1 MTALEIVLLVAVG
14 GLGASTAT
22 FFGLWLGAR
31 RSRRVLRARL
41 EALSEGR
48 RRRRRVPSP
57 QETVKAVWETASL
70 VRERG
75 VTGAL
80 RSSVEELADWARVER
95 PDLVRMAAH
104 DGTVTILFSDLV
116 GSTELNSELGDRAF
130 VRLLA
135 RHDRVVRRC
144 VERQDGHVVKTQ
156 GDGFMVCF
164 ATGPQAVRCAVAVQ
178 EAHTRGRAADLA
190 VRIGI
195 HRGDVVHR
203 MGDIFGRNV
212 AQAARV
218 AGVAEGGEVL
228 VTDAV
233 VETLSGDDVALA
245 EPRTAELKGL
255 AGRHALHPVLWGSE
269 LDGERG
275 PRELTP

>member
-1 MTALEIVLLVAVG
+1 VSTLEIVLLVAVG
-14 GLGASTAT
+14 ALGASTAT

-41 EALSEGR
+41 EAMTEGR
-48 RRRRRVPSP
+48 KRRRLVPSP

-75 VTGAL
+75 VGGAL

-95 PDLVRMAAH
+95 PDLVRMAAV

-130 VRLLA
+130 VRLLS

-144 VERQDGHVVKTQ
+144 VERHDGHVVKTQ

-164 ATGPQAVRCAVAVQ
+164 ATGPQAVRCAVDVQ
-178 EAHTRGRAADLA
+178 RAHTRGRAADLA

-228 VTDAV
+228 VSDAV
-233 VETLSGDDVALA
+233 VETLAGDEDLVLGDA
-245 EPRTAELKGL
+245 RTLELKGL
-255 AGRHALHPVLWGSE
+255 SGRHALRPVVWEPS
-269 LDGERG
+269 R
-275 PRELTP
+275 RELTP